1 MLTYGPLRR
10 GPALLALAPLA
21 ASLALAAGKSS
32 RPAPTAPVSIGQ
44 PAGEIQFRDVTGRRH
59 TVAGQQDRKAT
70 LFLFLSTEC
79 PVSNGY
85 ASRLRELDQEY
96 GPRGV
101 TLFGVDPNHAESRTA
116 LVRYAKERSLPFPMV
131 RDSGGALAARLG
143 ATVTPEAVLLDG
155 AGVLRYRGRID
166 DQREATRVKS
176 RDLRAALDAI
186 LTGQPVVVAET
197 TPFGC
202 AIRATAP
209 VATAKPTVTYARDVA
224 PILQASCQGCHRPG
238 EVGPFSLLTYEDA
251 RSWAGLI
258 KDYTHRRA
266 MPPWKPADGFGEFRD
281 VRRLTDAQIEMIG
294 RWVDE
299 GTPKGDPRDMPAPR
313 KFVEGWMLGT
323 PDLVLD
329 AGEPYELAA
338 DGPDVYRNFV
348 LSHVPDKDQWV
359 KAVEVRPDQRAVV
372 HHVIA
377 YIDPQGKSLALDKE
391 EPGPG
396 YTSSGGGAGFFPADF
411 LGGWAPGNTPR
422 FLPPGLGVKV
432 PAGARL
438 VLQVHYHKNGKLL
451 KDRTK
456 IGIHFATD
464 PIRQQVRALPVLNF
478 GLAVPPGDPRHE
490 VKASMP
496 ISRDVTL
503 YSVIPHMHLLGR
515 EMKLTATL
523 PGGALKPLVWVKDW
537 DFNWQETYV
546 FKEPIQLPKGSRVDL
561 VAYYDNSSGNP
572 NNPNNPPKQ
581 VTWGEETTDEMC
593 IAIFGFTVDGENLI
607 AATQPGKLARAEK

>member
-1 MLTYGPLRR
+1 M
-10 GPALLALAPLA
+10 APLA
-21 ASLALAAGKSS
+21 ASLALAAGKTS
-32 RPAPTAPVSIGQ
+32 RPAPTSPVSIGR

-70 LFLFLSTEC
+70 LFLFLSTQC

-85 ASRLRELDQEY
+85 ASRLRELEQEY
-96 GPRGV
+96 APKGV
-101 TLFGVDPNHAESRTA
+101 ALFGVDPNVSESRAA
-116 LVRYAKERSLPFPMV
+116 LARYAKERSLPFPMV
-131 RDSGGALAARLG
+131 RDSGGSLATRLG

-166 DQREATRVKS
+166 DQRDATRVKS

-186 LTGQPVVVAET
+186 LAGQPVAMAET

-202 AIRATAP
+202 AIRATEP

-266 MPPWKPADGFGEFRD
+266 MPPWKPAEGFGEFRD
-281 VRRLTDAQIEMIG
+281 VRRLTDDQIETIG

-299 GTPKGDPRDMPAPR
+299 GTPRGKPRDLPPPR
-313 KFVEGWMLGT
+313 KFVDGWMLGT

-391 EPGPG
+391 DPGPG
-396 YTSSGGGAGFFPADF
+396 YTSSGGGAGFFPAEF

-422 FLPPGLGVKV
+422 FLPPGLGVKI

-523 PGGALKPLVWVKDW
+523 PGGTVRPLVWVKDW

-546 FKEPIQLPKGSRVDL
+546 FKEPIRLPKGSRVDL

-593 IAIFGFTVDGENLI
+593 VAIFGFTVDGENLI
-607 AATQPGKLARAEK
+607 ASTQPGKIAQARK